1 MKKARI
7 EMNNEELKQIQAD
20 LALTNAA
27 FAKKLE
33 KILRILSMVTFD
45 DWLFDWYDAR

>member
-27 FAKKLE
+27 FAEKLAISEITLKK
-33 KILRILSMVTFD
+33 
-45 DWLFDWYDAR
+45 